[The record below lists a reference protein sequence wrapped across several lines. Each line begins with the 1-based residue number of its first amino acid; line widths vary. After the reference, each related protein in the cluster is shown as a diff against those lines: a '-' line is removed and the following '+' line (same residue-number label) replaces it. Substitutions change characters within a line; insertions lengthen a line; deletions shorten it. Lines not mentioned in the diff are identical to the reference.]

1 MIYNFKAG
9 FVSRLY
15 RLFLASVLFT
25 CCSPVIAESTQE
37 IPEEAAWAKN
47 FASGRRHFRDKH
59 LTSAE
64 KYLKQALA
72 DAEAL
77 PDCLRKLDLLSDSL
91 HALSEL
97 YDAQNEFAKA
107 DIARTRSRYYAELS
121 FGPVHPFLSRYFYDD
136 GLRALDHGKPHEAEI
151 LFRRAVE
158 IREKLKD
165 KRSSEYFRFLAGLAK
180 SLMQQHK
187 YTEAEQIYVLCLKN
201 YYPALES
208 LDNRLKD
215 LADCYA
221 AQGRSNEAK
230 RFYQRSKEVSLQF
243 QDMRRAVDLSTK
255 ANRLFHSGMLQQ
267 SEKLHLSAIDIIS
280 RYPAPAWQK
289 IEVLSGYS
297 RFLYKVNRA
306 SEADKIELQA
316 EQARTD
322 YGKIDQL
329 PTGRIF
335 Q

>member
-9 FVSRLY
+9 FVSSLY

-77 PDCLRKLDLLSDSL
+77 PDSSNKSHLFDETL
-91 HALSEL
+91 HALSEV

-151 LFRRAVE
+151 LF
-158 IREKLKD
+158 
-165 KRSSEYFRFLAGLAK
+165 
-180 SLMQQHK
+180 
-187 YTEAEQIYVLCLKN
+187 AELL
-201 YYPALES
+201 
-208 LDNRLKD
+208 R
-215 LADCYA
+215 
-221 AQGRSNEAK
+221 
-230 RFYQRSKEVSLQF
+230 
-243 QDMRRAVDLSTK
+243 
-255 ANRLFHSGMLQQ
+255 
-267 SEKLHLSAIDIIS
+267 
-280 RYPAPAWQK
+280 
-289 IEVLSGYS
+289 
-297 RFLYKVNRA
+297 
-306 SEADKIELQA
+306 
-316 EQARTD
+316 
-322 YGKIDQL
+322 
-329 PTGRIF
+329 
-335 Q
+335 

>member
-1 MIYNFKAG
+1 MIYKFQAG
-9 FVSRLY
+9 FSSSLY
-15 RLFLASVLFT
+15 RLFLASALFT

-37 IPEEAAWAKN
+37 TAAEAAWAKN
-47 FASGRRHFRDKH
+47 FASGRSHYRDKH
-59 LTSAE
+59 LPAAE
-64 KYLKQALA
+64 KYLKLALA

-77 PDCLRKLDLLSDSL
+77 PESSNKSHLFDETL
-91 HALSEL
+91 HALSEV
-97 YDAQNEFAKA
+97 YDAQNAFAKA

-208 LDNRLKD
+208 LDIRLKD

-255 ANRLFHSGMLQQ
+255 ANRLFASGMLQQ
-267 SEKLHLSAIDIIS
+267 AEKLHLSAVDIIS
-280 RYPAPAWQK
+280 RYSAPALQK
-289 IEVLSGYS
+289 VEVLNGYS

-306 SEADKIELQA
+306 SEAAKIEIQA
-316 EQARTD
+316 KKAMMD
-322 YGKIDQL
+322 YDKIDQL
-329 PTGRIF
+329 PTGLIF